1 MAGNAGFGG
10 VQRHFHPARHPG
22 LRADPAGEERP
33 EGTAPLPPP
42 GSGEH
47 PSSPSA
53 PFFFFSPPPGPGHHQ
68 SRPHEEDPAGHQGA
82 QQPALGWW
90 QHRGGHLGPRCLLC
104 VCVCGAPPL
113 ALLCLFVPQRPWSH
127 CFSPSPRGWRAPER
141 SFGPCQQPGW
151 RGHYRSQGA
160 GLQCGAKSRDFFPL
174 PQKNSLSPDGYL
186 SCVNIWRRDI
196 YCCCWRGVIA
206 SGKEG
211 RGGAGPFQQRPQ
223 EPHTPFYK
231 KYTNILLTFLHR
243 FFFPPPPSSSKN
255 NPFILFFFFLCTA
268 CSQSRTPNY
277 LQAMYRGRVSSSASP
292 PTSACPGGSFWPPQR
307 RAWKEKQG
315 LRARQSPPPA

>member
-1 MAGNAGFGG
+1 MAAPGG
-10 VQRHFHPARHPG
+10 PPG
-22 LRADPAGEERP
+22 
-33 EGTAPLPPP
+33 TPLPPV
-42 GSGEH
+42 
-47 PSSPSA
+47 
-53 PFFFFSPPPGPGHHQ
+53 
-68 SRPHEEDPAGHQGA
+68 
-82 QQPALGWW
+82 
-90 QHRGGHLGPRCLLC
+90 C
-104 VCVCGAPPL
+104 VCVWSPPACL
-113 ALLCLFVPQRPWSH
+113 ALSVRPPAPLEPLLLTEPPGLEGTGAELWSLPATGVAGSLQEPGSWAAVWGQKQR
-127 CFSPSPRGWRAPER
+127 
-141 SFGPCQQPGW
+141 
-151 RGHYRSQGA
+151 
-160 GLQCGAKSRDFFPL
+160 FFPL

-255 NPFILFFFFLCTA
+255 NPVILFFFFLCTA
-268 CSQSRTPNY
+268 CSQSRTRNY